1 MGWRATRNWSG
12 LTLALSLLM
21 PALARAQPVAVA
33 PPETLGEEMPA
44 FEPPPPRPRM
54 SLAIGVGTSFDS
66 AGLSDGTRA
75 VPAFFAQGGFGDG
88 LGGFDLGAFS
98 SSAYGRYTGAGETPI
113 DRLALDAY
121 GVLRPA
127 ARVRRDDQRYR
138 IRVLHTLAVE
148 LGLGLER
155 DGTTLGSGTRFEI
168 HTGARVE
175 FPLAPPGQASELRL
189 RLGVRRA
196 FGLYTP
202 QVLAAPVTLV
212 SVGDSSELYAALAVV
227 F

>member
-1 MGWRATRNWSG
+1 MAFG
-12 LTLALSLLM
+12 LLAPALGLLA
-21 PALARAQPVAVA
+21 PALAQAQPVAVVP

-44 FEPPPPRPRM
+44 FEPPPPRPRL
-54 SLAIGVGTSFDS
+54 SLAVGVGTSFDG
-66 AGLSDGTRA
+66 AGFADGTHP
-75 VPAFFAQGGFGDG
+75 VPAFFAEGGIGDG
-88 LGGFDLGAFS
+88 LGGFDLGVFA
-98 SSAYGRYTGAGETPI
+98 SSAYGRFTGQGETPI

-127 ARVRRDDQRYR
+127 ARLKRDDQRYR
-138 IRVLHTLAVE
+138 MRVLHTLAVE

-175 FPLAPPGQASELRL
+175 LPLAPPGQASELRL
-189 RLGVRRA
+189 RLGFRRA

-202 QVLAAPVTLV
+202 QVLAATATLV